1 MTEFHKALMTFWQ
14 QFGIPVF
21 LSGCVDDQTAF
32 PYFTVNIT
40 DGNLLGSTIL
50 TATSWHRR
58 EDTESWTGVMT
69 ERLDL
74 MDSVKAAI
82 PAGGRFLTFAGG
94 FAILRRNDA
103 DFISYIVDETDPAV
117 IGGRVS
123 YEVQFFH
130 L

>member
-40 DGNLLGSTIL
+40 DGNLLGETVL

-58 EDTESWTGVMT
+58 KDTDSWTGVMT
-69 ERLDL
+69 ERLDV
-74 MDSVKAAI
+74 MDLVKAAI
-82 PAGGRFLTFAGG
+82 PAGGRLLTFNGG

-130 L
+130 V